1 MAMQIASGSQFVLL
15 IWWIT
20 GLVFIR
26 FANVMQPGKDE
37 GQLIIS
43 VMDVQA
49 IEGSNVN
56 DFNRVLKVA
65 IAVRMMI
72 ACWAGPL
79 AKAFEECIIMQ

>member
-1 MAMQIASGSQFVLL
+1 
-15 IWWIT
+15 
-20 GLVFIR
+20 
-26 FANVMQPGKDE
+26 MQPGKDE

-72 ACWAGPL
+72 AC
-79 AKAFEECIIMQ
+79 